1 MTSFFKRSFLFPV
14 WYYCKATS
22 SPEISL
28 DFSGISGYCKYP
40 RDIPEYRRVSTSL
53 LNSYDLFECCKQY
66 GLAHWSTIGVHW
78 QECTKPSWFHTRP
91 QCGMLLAEVTQPS
104 SWAQHWLISRHCSSP
119 IPKHLCTSTG
129 GLLRS
134 QQSAFSILHSEC
146 PE

>member
-1 MTSFFKRSFLFPV
+1 MTSFFKRSFRFPV

-40 RDIPEYRRVSTSL
+40 RGIPEYCQYQHHYWIAMTSL
-53 LNSYDLFECCKQY
+53 SVANNMAWPIDQQLEC
-66 GLAHWSTIGVHW
+66 IGKNAQSHHD
-78 QECTKPSWFHTRP
+78 FHTRP
-91 QCGMLLAEVTQPS
+91 QCGMLLAEVTQLS
-104 SWAQHWLISRHCSSP
+104 SWAQHGLISRHCSSP